1 MRGEALSSQ
10 LAREPGSPRS
20 THLSPIV
27 LAMHQRRSNSRA
39 RTSGALPTALRGA
52 TLTLLGCA
60 LAQGTLAQDL
70 IVSSGST
77 VIYDTDVL
85 GRARYGRVEIQP
97 GATLRVVGSAPFNVV
112 ATEVVIDGLLDASG
126 AHALDVAT
134 LNTTNQP
141 EAGAAGALGAG
152 DGGTGSFLID
162 ASTPRGGAGL
172 GSNNL
177 FEGPVVGGGA
187 GGEASFST
195 LGRDARRGAGGG
207 GGALARSQP
216 VAANPL
222 DPANRGLVATAGFD
236 GGGAGT
242 GAIGQSGPA
251 SGGAAGLPVFIDGNG
266 DNDFWGRR
274 LAPAGIVVGEARR
287 PVAGRGGGAGGDGV
301 TSDVFPPVSFSPFGD
316 EKGAGGGAGG
326 GLVAI
331 LARRI
336 VIGPS
341 GALRADG
348 GEGAG
353 GENSLFFDR
362 VGGGSGGGSGG
373 WLVLD
378 ALQIDLR
385 LASHD
390 AITALG
396 GRGGEGRNNL
406 HDVVGAGGN
415 GGPGVIQLHVP
426 SGTSGEILL
435 RPGVS
440 LGELTA
446 PRSHVLLPIL
456 RP

>member
-1 MRGEALSSQ
+1 MLGDALSSQ

-112 ATEVVIDGLLDASG
+112 ATEVIIDGLLDASG

-207 GGALARSQP
+207 GGALAMSQP

-287 PVAGRGGGAGGDGV
+287 PVAGG
-301 TSDVFPPVSFSPFGD
+301 
-316 EKGAGGGAGG
+316 
-326 GLVAI
+326 
-331 LARRI
+331 
-336 VIGPS
+336 
-341 GALRADG
+341 
-348 GEGAG
+348 
-353 GENSLFFDR
+353 
-362 VGGGSGGGSGG
+362 GGGSGGGSGG
-373 WLVLD
+373 WIVLD